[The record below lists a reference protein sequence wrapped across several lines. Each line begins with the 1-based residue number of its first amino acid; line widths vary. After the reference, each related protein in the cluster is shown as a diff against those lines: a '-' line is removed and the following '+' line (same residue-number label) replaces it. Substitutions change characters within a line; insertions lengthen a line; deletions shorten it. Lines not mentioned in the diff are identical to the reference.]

1 MEKTFTSSTREIC
14 KFCGE
19 SFNSEDLAFCE
30 EPVCQVCLDEQEYQQ
45 YRMSDPNPDRSFL

>member
-19 SFNSEDLAFCE
+19 SVNPEDLAFCE
-30 EPVCQVCLDEQEYQQ
+30 EPVCQVCLDEREEQM
-45 YRMSDPNPDRSFL
+45 YRSGEEGDCL